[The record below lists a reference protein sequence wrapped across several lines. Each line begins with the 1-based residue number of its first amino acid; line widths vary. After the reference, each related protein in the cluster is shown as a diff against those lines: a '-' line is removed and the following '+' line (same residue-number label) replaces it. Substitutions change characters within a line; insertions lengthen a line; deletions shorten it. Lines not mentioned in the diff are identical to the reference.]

1 MKKEL
6 LLYTAVSALA
16 WLVDVAVLFFMAMQ
30 LNIPHYLAAATGYAV
45 GLVVHYVLSVRYVF
59 VYRRM
64 AGQWRTELL
73 LYLLTGLLGVALS
86 AGIVHVGSL
95 LGLPLIVSKLIATGV
110 TFVAVFVV
118 RKITLFTIAE
128 HDPERN
134 E

>member
-16 WLVDVAVLFFMAMQ
+16 WLVDVAVLFFAAMQ
-30 LNIPHYLAAATGYAV
+30 LNMPHFLAAATGYTV
-45 GLVVHYVLSVRYVF
+45 GLVVHYFLSVRYVF

-73 LYLLTGLLGVALS
+73 AYFLTGLLGVALS

-118 RKITLFTIAE
+118 RKITLFTTAE
-128 HDPERN
+128 HSSERN

>member
-16 WLVDVAVLFFMAMQ
+16 WLVDVAVLFFAAMQ
-30 LNIPHYLAAATGYAV
+30 LNMPHYLAAATGYTV
-45 GLVVHYVLSVRYVF
+45 GLMVHYVLSVRYVF

-64 AGQWRTELL
+64 AGQWRTELV
-73 LYLLTGLLGVALS
+73 LYFLTGLLGIALS

-95 LGLPLIVSKLIATGV
+95 FGLPLIVSKLIATGV
-110 TFVAVFVV
+110 TFVVVFAV
-118 RKITLFTIAE
+118 RKITLFTMAE
-128 HDPERN
+128 HGPGRN